1 MTIIIFIIVLALLIF
16 VHELGH
22 FLAAKATGM
31 RVDEFGI
38 GFPPK
43 LASWKRGETTY
54 SLNLIPFGGF
64 VKIYGED
71 YETQYEESKE
81 VPTEEAPDSKIK
93 ESRGSFFTRGLLRSF
108 SLIDIVLG
116 TNLAGH
122 LAEDFLELDKP
133 LNPAERS
140 FARKPK
146 WAQAIVLVA
155 GVTFNIIFA
164 WLLISIGFMSGLPT
178 SASSGQGL
186 PIENARL
193 TITSVLPE
201 SPASEAG
208 LKAGDVILELSSQ
221 ENILYSFDST
231 DQAVSFIGESRELQI
246 EIRRGEEELMITA
259 VPEEGVV
266 ENKRALGIGLDMI
279 GIAKLNP
286 FRALWEGAEMTAV
299 MTGAIAVA
307 LGGFIVNAISGGAD
321 LSQVAGPVG
330 IVSLVGDASSL
341 GLIYLLSFAAFI
353 SIHLAIINLVPFPA
367 LDGGRLLFVL
377 IEKLKGSPINP
388 KIANSLNVIGF
399 SLLILLMIVIT
410 ISDVV
415 KLI

>member
-71 YETQYEESKE
+71 YETQYEHEQQKE
-81 VPTEEAPDSKIK
+81 LPDI
-93 ESRGSFFTRGLLRSF
+93 G
-108 SLIDIVLG
+108 
-116 TNLAGH
+116 
-122 LAEDFLELDKP
+122 
-133 LNPAERS
+133 RS

-164 WLLISIGFMSGLPT
+164 WLLISIGFMSGLPN
-178 SASSGQGL
+178 SVAAGSSL

-201 SPASEAG
+201 SPAEEAG
-208 LKAGDVILELSSQ
+208 LKAGDVILGLSSQ
-221 ENILYSFDST
+221 EESLDAFDNT

-246 EIRRGEEELMITA
+246 EIQRGEEELSLTA

-286 FRALWEGAEMTAV
+286 FRALWEGAKMTV
-299 MTGAIAVA
+299 MMTGAIAVA
-307 LGGFIVNAISGGAD
+307 LGNFIASAISGGAD

-341 GLIYLLSFAAFI
+341 GLIYLLSFTAFI

-410 ISDVV
+410 ISDVA